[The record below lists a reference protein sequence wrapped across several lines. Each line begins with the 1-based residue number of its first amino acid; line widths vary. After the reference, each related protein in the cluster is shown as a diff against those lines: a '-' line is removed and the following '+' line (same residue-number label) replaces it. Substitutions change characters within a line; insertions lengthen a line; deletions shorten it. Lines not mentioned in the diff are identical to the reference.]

1 MKTGE
6 LDIGVI
12 GRTEKLTAP
21 FQTLFWL
28 VILAKETQR
37 AFRIS
42 SNSHHYGMVGFI
54 KELVDEQGAKD
65 LTRARVTGTATRGS
79 KFENLTITPSI
90 VFFKK
95 RPK

>member
-1 MKTGE
+1 
-6 LDIGVI
+6 
-12 GRTEKLTAP
+12 
-21 FQTLFWL
+21 
-28 VILAKETQR
+28 
-37 AFRIS
+37 
-42 SNSHHYGMVGFI
+42 MVGFI

-90 VFFKK
+90 VFIEK